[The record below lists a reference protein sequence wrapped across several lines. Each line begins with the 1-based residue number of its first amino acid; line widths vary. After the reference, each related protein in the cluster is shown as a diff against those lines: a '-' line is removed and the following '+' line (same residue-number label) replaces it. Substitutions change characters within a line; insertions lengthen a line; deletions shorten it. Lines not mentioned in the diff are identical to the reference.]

1 MIKVYWFKR
10 IICIKKKKNKNME
23 KLVKIAVCRKK
34 SSCFQGPYKFILI
47 AHIQNFEENADKSK
61 RLRFQMLYSSTQ
73 SPYNRK

>member
-10 IICIKKKKNKNME
+10 IICIKKNKNKNME

-47 AHIQNFEENADKSK
+47 AHIQNFEENADNYIKKTAILDVIFFNTKSI
-61 RLRFQMLYSSTQ
+61 
-73 SPYNRK
+73 